1 MKRILFI
8 GCLLVAAAVSSHA
21 QDFRTNAGRSLFS
34 DQKAARPGDAV
45 TVLVVESMSATNDA
59 KTSASRKS
67 GLSLSV
73 ASGTNSPSGGTVG
86 TGNEFDGAGS
96 TESKGTFQAKISAL
110 VDSVLPNGNLLI
122 HGRRKTVING
132 EEQMLTLKGIVRP
145 SDVRA
150 DNSVYSFNVSEAEIV
165 MEGNGTVSRVQG
177 PGWITKFF
185 HWLL

>member
-1 MKRILFI
+1 MKRILSIGFLLIAAFI
-8 GCLLVAAAVSSHA
+8 AVSA

-34 DQKAARPGDAV
+34 DQKAGRPGDAV

-67 GLSLSV
+67 GFSLS
-73 ASGTNSPSGGTVG
+73 AATGTSTPSGGTLG

-96 TESKGTFQAKISAL
+96 TESKGTLQAKISAL
-110 VDSVLPNGNLLI
+110 VDSVLPNGNLVI
-122 HGRRKTVING
+122 HGHRKLVING
-132 EEQMLTLKGIVRP
+132 EEQSLTLKGIVRP

-165 MEGNGTVSRVQG
+165 VEGNGAVSRVQG
-177 PGWITKFF
+177 PGWITKLF